1 MFSVFKNNCSLFVLL
16 TCSAKTVFKESK
28 KRLNLHVFNLFWQFL
43 PLNVLGPVS
52 NISSKSVLFT
62 VDFVKTEEIDFSLK
76 CIIYPLSN
84 ARNAPFE
91 LSGASS
97 WLSLSFSHFYSFPS
111 PVSLCQRGWCC
122 QAAKTLWYPFCM
134 LVRKKHSYEYS
145 GHSAISRRGKKD
157 GRLQNESGQKCSFVL
172 IWSASVMEGSS
183 SEANGLL

>member
-1 MFSVFKNNCSLFVLL
+1 MSLRIIVRCLCCLHDQKIQSSIKNKTILCRSQVFVITFVSCFHLKATRKMSLACFQLVL
-16 TCSAKTVFKESK
+16 TI
-28 KRLNLHVFNLFWQFL
+28 FL

-62 VDFVKTEEIDFSLK
+62 VDFAKTEEIDLSLK

-157 GRLQNESGQKCSFVL
+157 GR
-172 IWSASVMEGSS
+172 
-183 SEANGLL
+183 